1 MGNAKRYKL
10 VAMTQRIKLL
20 TIVFSTLLLTHCQD
34 ASNGRRMSGFG
45 LNGKA
50 APLTQT
56 GDAFT
61 GLPNK
66 NGIQNNE
73 LLQAVIA
80 SRKQAQAPVPES
92 PISEIDYDDEKDSR
106 AACIGSGTT
115 DSDNDGLPD
124 DCAEETNPDAYNGWV
139 FGGRYYD
146 PNSPELVITP
156 AEEIRWREISKKYG
170 GVNFSS
176 MSPTSQKI
184 FKKMELFRDPTT
196 DSDIEPSKY
205 AFYELG
211 GIPILVSDLFKA
223 SKRSYLFQE
232 SQVDD
237 MNLGIGAGD
246 GRESPFVSRVD
257 PATSAFDMT
266 GFNKNTFSLLEK
278 LPKTVVWQTN
288 VIIPANVTHLEMAMA
303 HAVDDSG
310 RRIKPTSALYRVFN
324 NNDTVLLKSKLI
336 SGQNNRTIAR
346 DFAVLSKNLGCVS
359 ANLIIEGRIDPNGQI
374 TPERPVFREPGK
386 KTWTTLSQKYF
397 SIVPI
402 GGADCQKNFIDNTGR
417 NNKSFF
423 NIASNAAQ
431 RVPGVIDFNSGLSR
445 PGIINPT
452 LLIDGKTQSFDPIRQ
467 GLARLPID
475 KMDDHHVTEFLKAA
489 HQLDPTL
496 IKDEEKKKAE
506 TDWLAG
512 VIDQATKQK
521 AKVAGQ
527 PSAATTQLTQLTD
540 LIKKLAT
547 LDPASP
553 EYAAAITQI
562 DKLIADLNADPN
574 LDATQKQGLA
584 AQVTQY
590 GISKQAAVDA
600 AAAAAAKAAGT
611 IQLSNSGSITLKHKD
626 MLFLKDFGFTFVN
639 EDGTSFD
646 PVANPNVDGKIT
658 NDELKEL
665 LIALEQRITDDD
677 FKKASGQG
685 ARDLQRILDAL
696 KAGGADPA
704 TIDAF
709 MTKHADK
716 LMVQWTP
723 EELEYLKTH
732 GLTNEVDNIWSK
744 GFKTPRESDQAKK
757 DAIAKLTK
765 KLLDPTT
772 LGTYPIEDRL
782 KEVSDMKKIGLI
794 DDSDENEL
802 IYKIA
807 NLTLF
812 IKNNIEVLSAIIKDA
827 NGKDREVLTLSNA
840 KLFFNSGNNQ
850 LTNASISHLGTIAQ
864 AIKNFENSR
873 KSKVYIKVIAHTD
886 SDGLPATNQTLS
898 EYRAKA
904 VKDFLSGLKNI
915 DLYTYK
921 ANKVVSTYDVTA
933 DALSDANKF
942 DPAIIVT
949 EGKGS
954 TEPVKGK
961 NKQDGKDKSR
971 RVQVIFDV
979 NPF

>member
-1 MGNAKRYKL
+1 MPVDTGNAKRYKL

-20 TIVFSTLLLTHCQD
+20 TLIFSTLLLTHCQD

-61 GLPNK
+61 GLPNR

-73 LLQAVIA
+73 LLQAVINA
-80 SRKQAQAPVPES
+80 RKQPAPVIES
-92 PISEIDYDDEKDSR
+92 PIPEINYDDEKDSR

-170 GVNFSS
+170 GVNFST

-184 FKKMELFRDPTT
+184 FKKMELFRDPTM

-211 GIPILVSDLFKA
+211 GIPILISDLFKA
-223 SKRSYLFQE
+223 SKRSDLFQE

-246 GRESPFVSRVD
+246 GRETPFVSRVD

-303 HAVDDSG
+303 HAVDDSE
-310 RRIKPTSALYRVFN
+310 RRIKPTSALYTVFN

-346 DFAVLSKNLGCVS
+346 DFADLSKNPGCVT
-359 ANLIIEGRIDPNGQI
+359 ADLKIKAHIDPNGQI

-402 GGADCQKNFIDNTGR
+402 GGAVCQKNFIDNTGR

-452 LLIDGKTQSFDPIRQ
+452 LLIDKTVQSFDPIRAA
-467 GLARLPID
+467 LVRTPID

-489 HQLDPTL
+489 HQLDPNL

-506 TDWLAG
+506 TDWLAS

-527 PSAATTQLTQLTD
+527 PSPATAQLTQLAD
-540 LIKKLAT
+540 QIKKLAT
-547 LDPASP
+547 MDPASP
-553 EYAAAITQI
+553 EYATAVTQI

-584 AQVTQY
+584 AQVTAY
-590 GISKQAAVDA
+590 GTAKQTAADNA
-600 AAAAAAKAAGT
+600 AAAVKAAKK
-611 IQLSNSGSITLKHKD
+611 IVK
-626 MLFLKDFGFTFVN
+626 
-639 EDGTSFD
+639 FD
-646 PVANPNVDGKIT
+646 PAGDVDITPIDLQILKYLGFDMQDENGKPVEAGKSGKIT
-658 NDELKEL
+658 DETLES
-665 LIALEQRITDDD
+665 ILEQLGEKIKSGTMTTEEAISISKLLEDL
-677 FKKASGQG
+677 KKAKGVDQ
-685 ARDLQRILDAL
+685 ARI
-696 KAGGADPA
+696 KAFEDE
-704 TIDAF
+704 
-709 MTKHADK
+709 HAK
-716 LMVQWTP
+716 PLAEKSVVKWTP
-723 EELEYLKTH
+723 EQIDYLKTLDADTSKGKP
-732 GLTNEVDNIWSK
+732 GLTPSIDSWSK
-744 GFKTPRESDQAKK
+744 GFAGPSDEAAAKK
-757 DAIAKLTK
+757 EALEKIEKMLMNTAPDAMAKYPIAERQAVVDSLKANGFIDEAKHNDWTWKLTFLAKLPKSITMSSLAFKDVDVKGK
-765 KLLDPTT
+765 KF
-772 LGTYPIEDRL
+772 
-782 KEVSDMKKIGLI
+782 KAIGI
-794 DDSDENEL
+794 
-802 IYKIA
+802 
-807 NLTLF
+807 
-812 IKNNIEVLSAIIKDA
+812 NINFKVNKADLDA
-827 NGKDREVLTLSNA
+827 NAQNYLIFAVDVLRQIETAEGK
-840 KLFFNSGNNQ
+840 KFNLLIQ
-850 LTNASISHLGTIAQ
+850 
-864 AIKNFENSR
+864 
-873 KSKVYIKVIAHTD
+873 AHTD
-886 SDGLPATNQTLS
+886 TDGSDVANLKLSQKRGDSVKKFLSSNPKLKEKKFDATQI
-898 EYRAKA
+898 KA
-904 VKDFLSGLKNI
+904 VGMGESQAIYLLPNGKED
-915 DLYTYK
+915 K
-921 ANKVVSTYDVTA
+921 ASN
-933 DALSDANKF
+933 
-942 DPAIIVT
+942 
-949 EGKGS
+949 
-954 TEPVKGK
+954 
-961 NKQDGKDKSR
+961 R
-971 RVQVIFDV
+971 RVEIIYDV

>member
-1 MGNAKRYKL
+1 
-10 VAMTQRIKLL
+10 MTQRIKLL
-20 TIVFSTLLLTHCQD
+20 ALVFSTLMLTYCQD

-45 LNGKA
+45 LNGR

-66 NGIQNNE
+66 SGIQNNE
-73 LLQAVIA
+73 LLQALIN
-80 SRKQAQAPVPES
+80 SRKQQAPIVES

-115 DSDNDGLPD
+115 DSDKDGLPD
-124 DCAEETNPDAYNGWV
+124 DCAEETNPDAYNGWI

-303 HAVDDSG
+303 HAVDDSE
-310 RRIKPTSALYRVFN
+310 RRIKPTSALYTVFN

-346 DFAVLSKNLGCVS
+346 DFADLSKNPGCLS
-359 ANLIIEGRIDPNGQI
+359 ADLKIKAHIDPNGQI

-423 NIASNAAQ
+423 NISSNAAQ
-431 RVPGVIDFNSGLSR
+431 RVPGVVDFNSGLSR

-452 LLIDGKTQSFDPIRQ
+452 LLIDGTTQSFDPVRQ

-496 IKDEEKKKAE
+496 IKDKDKQKAE

-527 PSAATTQLTQLTD
+527 PSLATTQLTQLTD
-540 LIKKLAT
+540 QIQKLAT
-547 LDPASP
+547 MDPASP
-553 EYAAAITQI
+553 EYATAIAQI

-584 AQVTQY
+584 AQVTAY
-590 GISKQAAVDA
+590 GTAKQTAADTA
-600 AAAAAAKAAGT
+600 AAAATAAKK
-611 IQLSNSGSITLKHKD
+611 IVK
-626 MLFLKDFGFTFVN
+626 
-639 EDGTSFD
+639 FD
-646 PVANPNVDGKIT
+646 PTGDVELGAADVNILKGLGFDVQDENGKTFNTTDNLVKAGKIT
-658 NDELKEL
+658 DQTLEDILEVLGEKVKSGNMTPAEAVSISRLLEDLKKSKGVDQARIKAFEDEHAKTLGEKAVVKWTPEQLDYLKTLDASPIQEAKPGL
-665 LIALEQRITDDD
+665 TPLMDKWSKGFAGPTEEADAKKQALEKLEKVLMNTAPDSLAKYPIKERQ
-677 FKKASGQG
+677 AVV
-685 ARDLQRILDAL
+685 DAL
-696 KAGGADPA
+696 KANGF
-704 TIDAF
+704 IDERKHKDWTWKLEFLALWPKNTS
-709 MTKHADK
+709 MTNLIFTDIDVKGKKFKAINININFK
-716 LMVQWTP
+716 VNKS
-723 EELEYLKTH
+723 ELDNNAQNYLVFA
-732 GLTNEVDNIWSK
+732 VDVLRQIETAE
-744 GFKTPRESDQAKK
+744 GKK
-757 DAIAKLTK
+757 FN
-765 KLLDPTT
+765 LL
-772 LGTYPIEDRL
+772 I
-782 KEVSDMKKIGLI
+782 
-794 DDSDENEL
+794 
-802 IYKIA
+802 
-807 NLTLF
+807 
-812 IKNNIEVLSAIIKDA
+812 
-827 NGKDREVLTLSNA
+827 
-840 KLFFNSGNNQ
+840 Q
-850 LTNASISHLGTIAQ
+850 
-864 AIKNFENSR
+864 
-873 KSKVYIKVIAHTD
+873 AHTD
-886 SDGLPATNQTLS
+886 TDGSEAANLKLSQKRGDSVRKFLTTNPKL
-898 EYRAKA
+898 
-904 VKDFLSGLKNI
+904 KDK
-915 DLYTYK
+915 
-921 ANKVVSTYDVTA
+921 
-933 DALSDANKF
+933 KF
-942 DPAIIVT
+942 DPAKIKAVGMGESQAIYLLPN
-949 EGKGS
+949 GK
-954 TEPVKGK
+954 E
-961 NKQDGKDKSR
+961 DKTANR
-971 RVQVIFDV
+971 RVEIIYDE